1 MNEYWN
7 DNQDNNQ
14 RNQGSDFQ
22 SNYQS
27 DYQNNYGLTNY
38 GYQPNLGTE
47 PPQRKRSAEKK
58 TSSFVTKRAFVLGL
72 ICTMLATSGLTIG
85 GLSLAG
91 AFNRT
96 IVGTTNTIS
105 ATNYTLAES
114 TGTSKS
120 VEEIIAM
127 NENAVVEIQTESV
140 VTDSWMMNYVTQG
153 AGSGVIIDSS
163 GYIITC
169 YHVIEGAKTVTVITK
184 DGSQHTATVVG
195 GDALSDIAVLKIS
208 GSGFS
213 AASYGNSDELSVGD
227 LAVAIGN
234 PLGKLGGSAS
244 VGIISSLN
252 RELEVEGKTM
262 TLMQTDASI
271 NPGNSGGGL
280 FDGEGNLIG
289 IVVAKSSGSDIE
301 GIGFAIPIN
310 NAASIAKEIIENGK
324 VEGRPLIGITVVD
337 ASTASVAK
345 QYGYSMPGLYIHDV
359 TEKEPKEA
367 GLLSGDMIIAVNGES
382 ISNRTDLTREINK
395 YKPGDTVTLTI
406 IRENRTMDID
416 TVLIEAN

>member
-1 MNEYWN
+1 MNEYWKN
-7 DNQDNNQ
+7 D
-14 RNQGSDFQ
+14 
-22 SNYQS
+22 
-27 DYQNNYGLTNY
+27 Y
-38 GYQPNLGTE
+38 GYQPDLGTQ
-47 PPQRKRSAEKK
+47 PPSRRNNITRYNGRKNPGY
-58 TSSFVTKRAFVLGL
+58 VTKKAFVIGL
-72 ICTMLATSGLTIG
+72 ICTMLASTGLTIG
-85 GLSLAG
+85 GLSVAG

-96 IVGTTNTIS
+96 IIGNPNTIS
-105 ATNYTLAES
+105 ATNYTLAEA
-114 TGTSKS
+114 TGTNKS

-163 GYIITC
+163 GYILTC
-169 YHVIEGAKTVTVITK
+169 YHVIEGSKAITVTTK
-184 DGSQHTATVVG
+184 DGTQHKAMLVG
-195 GDALSDIAVLKIS
+195 GDALSDIAVLKIN
-208 GSGFS
+208 GSGFT
-213 AASYGNSDELSVGD
+213 AASYGNSDGISVGD

-252 RELEVEGKTM
+252 RELVVEGKQM

-289 IVVAKSSGSDIE
+289 IVVAKSIGSDVE

-310 NAASIAKEIIENGK
+310 NAAAIAKEIIEKGK
-324 VEGRPLIGITVVD
+324 VEGRPLIGISVVD
-337 ASTASVAK
+337 ASTPSVAL
-345 QYGYSMPGLYIHDV
+345 QYGYSRPGLYIHDV
-359 TEKEPKEA
+359 SEKEPKEA
-367 GLLSGDMIIAVNGES
+367 GFQAGDMIIAVNGES
-382 ISNRTDLTREINK
+382 IANRADLTREINK
-395 YKPGDTVTLTI
+395 YKPGDTVTITVV
-406 IRENRTMDID
+406 RETQTLDID